1 MRGAAFDSPLRV
13 FSREK
18 TINKTRRKGVAS
30 ANTVENLKILAIPG
44 LIEIACVV
52 ADRAPIVSCC
62 RCSPAKRGGHNLERK
77 ILHPLADHLLKGFGI
92 QGRKVLISSRDFVA
106 ERRREIFFVAKHHI

>member
-62 RCSPAKRGGHNLERK
+62 RCSLAKRGGHNLERK
-77 ILHPLADHLLKGFGI
+77 ILHHLADHLLECFRIECGKI
-92 QGRKVLISSRDFVA
+92 FVGSGH
-106 ERRREIFFVAKHHI
+106 FVTE